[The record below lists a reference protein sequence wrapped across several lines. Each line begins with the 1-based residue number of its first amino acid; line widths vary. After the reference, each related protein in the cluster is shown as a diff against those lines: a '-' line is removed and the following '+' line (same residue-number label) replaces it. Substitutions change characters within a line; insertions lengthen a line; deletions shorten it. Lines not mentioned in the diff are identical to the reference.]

1 MPVTP
6 RPHASSPHGAVPLGL
21 TVNAFAAQVPVAD
34 PTAVRAVLEPLREA
48 FRQHR
53 AATEGAS
60 GIYADVVQDA
70 PRLART
76 VDGLVAEHECI
87 DAAMARLATIAA
99 GADGLSATSPAA
111 AAHTDA
117 LQVQAREVLDTLLR
131 HGRHDADLVHEAYVT
146 DIGGE

>member
-6 RPHASSPHGAVPLGL
+6 RPHASSPHGAVPLGS
-21 TVNAFAAQVPVAD
+21 TVHAFAAQVGAAD
-34 PTAVRAVLEPLREA
+34 PTAVRAALEPLREA
-48 FRQHR
+48 FARHR
-53 AATEGAS
+53 AATEGAT

-87 DAAMARLATIAA
+87 DAAMARLAIIA
-99 GADGLSATSPAA
+99 
-111 AAHTDA
+111 TDDA
-117 LQVQAREVLDTLLR
+117 EGEDLRDQANEVLDTLLR
-131 HGRHDADLVHEAYVT
+131 HGRQDARLVHEAYVT

>member
-21 TVNAFAAQVPVAD
+21 TVDAFAAQVPVAD
-34 PTAVRAVLEPLREA
+34 PTAVRAALGLLREA
-48 FRQHR
+48 FQEHR
-53 AATEGAS
+53 AATEGEA

-76 VDGLVAEHECI
+76 VDGLVAEHDCI
-87 DAAMARLATIAA
+87 DAAMARLATIADG
-99 GADGLSATSPAA
+99 GAQ
-111 AAHTDA
+111 TDA
-117 LQVQAREVLDTLLR
+117 LRLQAREVLDTLLR
-131 HGRHDADLVHEAYVT
+131 HGRHDADLVHEAYVI

>member
-6 RPHASSPHGAVPLGL
+6 RPHASSPHGAVPLGT
-21 TVNAFAAQVPVAD
+21 TVHAFAAQVGQAD
-34 PTAVRAVLEPLREA
+34 PTAVRAVLVPLREA
-48 FRQHR
+48 FARHR
-53 AATEGAS
+53 AATEGAA

-87 DAAMARLATIAA
+87 DAAMARLAHIASVDA
-99 GADGLSATSPAA
+99 RGDELRDQ
-111 AAHTDA
+111 AH
-117 LQVQAREVLDTLLR
+117 EVLDTLLR

>member
-6 RPHASSPHGAVPLGL
+6 RPHASSSHGAVPLGRS
-21 TVNAFAAQVPVAD
+21 VHAFAAEVPGAD
-34 PTAVRAVLEPLREA
+34 ATAVRAVLEPLRVA
-48 FRQHR
+48 FAEHR
-53 AATEGAS
+53 AATEGDT

-76 VDGLVAEHECI
+76 VDGLVAEHVCI

-99 GADGLSATSPAA
+99 ADPHSE
-111 AAHTDA
+111 A
-117 LQVQAREVLDTLLR
+117 LRDQAREVLDTLLR
-131 HGRHDADLVHEAYVT
+131 HGRHDTDLVHEAYVT

>member
-6 RPHASSPHGAVPLGL
+6 RPHASSSHGAIPLGL
-21 TVNAFAAQVPVAD
+21 TVHAFAAQVPRAD
-34 PTAVRAVLEPLREA
+34 PSAVRAVLEPLREA
-48 FRQHR
+48 FAEHR
-53 AATEGAS
+53 AATEGDD

-87 DAAMARLATIAA
+87 DAAMARLALIAS
-99 GADGLSATSPAA
+99 ADAQS
-111 AAHTDA
+111 DA
-117 LQVQAREVLDTLLR
+117 LRDQAREVLDTLLR
-131 HGRHDADLVHEAYVT
+131 HDRHDTWLVLEAYVT

>member
-6 RPHASSPHGAVPLGL
+6 RPYASSSHGAIPLGL
-21 TVNAFAAQVPVAD
+21 TVHAFAAQVRAAD
-34 PTAVRAVLEPLREA
+34 PLAVRAVLEPLREA
-48 FRQHR
+48 FAEHR
-53 AATEGAS
+53 AATEGDT

-87 DAAMARLATIAA
+87 DAAMARLAMIAEVDA
-99 GADGLSATSPAA
+99 NS
-111 AAHTDA
+111 DA
-117 LQVQAREVLDTLLR
+117 LRDQAEEVLDTLLR
-131 HGRHDADLVHEAYVT
+131 HGRHDAELVHEAYVT